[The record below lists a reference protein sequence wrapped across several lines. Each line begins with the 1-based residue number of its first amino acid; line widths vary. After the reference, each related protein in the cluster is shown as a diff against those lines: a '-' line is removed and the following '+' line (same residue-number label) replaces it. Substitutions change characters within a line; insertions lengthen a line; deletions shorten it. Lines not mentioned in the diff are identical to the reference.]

1 MSWSWLRTRVLAPL
15 SMAVV
20 VAITLRADAQAVV
33 LHEFVPPDAKE
44 DVSFAATTLDGDLP
58 AAIQTP
64 SGVATAPDPR
74 KPPDAKPAYGGGTVD
89 DGPDST
95 YEPDRDTRRPNVEN
109 YDDPFSPSTTPFKRL
124 NAYDAVDVDYSL
136 RVRDK
141 TMRPVPRGGAV
152 GAGDEPF
159 YGDLTV
165 DVVPDQPVR
174 IPTVGPGSRLLRMHA
189 NPTMQVDFVRDQ
201 ADNWFVRSNTR
212 GRVRL
217 VLELAI
223 ARATF
228 GSDFADVDWSVL
240 DKLVSPQ
247 PTAHQTSFTEVA
259 QAIGVSR
266 GMRPR
271 EAVARMVEYF
281 RSFEASEE
289 SPRGRADIYLDLAL
303 SKKGVCRH
311 RAFAFLVTALNLG
324 IPARMVTNEAHAWV
338 EVNDGAL
345 WHRIDLGGAAL
356 NLEQNDPAGR
366 PPYVP
371 PPDPYQWPA
380 ARDSAQ
386 DLADRTRAEQ
396 AGQQAAQSADDPNAP
411 VDPNAAPSASPSAPA
426 TAPPTPNLDPS
437 AQPADPE
444 RPSAEVSVTAVD
456 GDIRRGLPLHLK
468 GEILSAGAPCA
479 HVRVDVVLV
488 GAAGSGVSGP
498 DGHSSVTVV
507 GSLSTDARGVYDG
520 AVVIPRDFA
529 LGEYELVAVTPGDAR
544 CAPSRSP

>member
-1 MSWSWLRTRVLAPL
+1 MLQSRVVSWSWLRARVVAPL
-15 SMAVV
+15 AMAVV
-20 VAITLRADAQAVV
+20 VATTLRADAQAVV

-74 KPPDAKPAYGGGTVD
+74 RPPDTKPAYGAGTVD

-124 NAYDAVDVDYSL
+124 VAYDAVDADYSL

-141 TMRPVPRGGAV
+141 TLRSVPRGGTV

-159 YGDLTV
+159 YGDMTV
-165 DVVPDQPVR
+165 EVLPDQPVR
-174 IPTVGPGSRLLRMHA
+174 IPTVGPGSRLLRMHS
-189 NPTMQVDFVRDQ
+189 NPEMQVDFVRDQ
-201 ADNWFVRSNTR
+201 ADNWFVRSSTR
-212 GRVRL
+212 ARVRL

-228 GSDFADVDWSVL
+228 GSDFADVEWSVL

-247 PTAHQTSFTEVA
+247 PTAHQGSFAEVA

-311 RAFAFLVTALNLG
+311 RSFAFLVTALNLG

-356 NLEQNDPAGR
+356 NLEQNDVAGR

-380 ARDSAQ
+380 QRDSAQ
-386 DLADRTRAEQ
+386 DLADRTRA
-396 AGQQAAQSADDPNAP
+396 QQAAQPSQSADDPNAP
-411 VDPNAAPSASPSAPA
+411 VDPNAAPSVSPSAPV

-468 GEILSAGAPCA
+468 GEILSSGAPCA

-488 GAAGSGVSGP
+488 GSDTPQG
-498 DGHSSVTVV
+498 TVI